1 MPPPTRMNMASSA
14 APKPK
19 PSSTSGAFAR
29 YSSTTT
35 AAPNNPR
42 PTVNIPATPPV
53 RNAIRNAL
61 RSPPSRAAA
70 ATRTLPRTVSDM
82 PVNPVSPENKAPT
95 RKKML
100 RPHITPAPP
109 AWGSTS
115 STKKMTTTNTPRV
128 LNWRRRYAAAPS
140 CTARAISC
148 IFWVPWPAAST
159 SRTSTPAV
167 PRASTPTTATM
178 TTQVRLEPLTLTG
191 FAASAGTSLDI
202 RPPGTPNGRCAD
214 RQETVG
220 GSLRRPGPNH
230 EHRAIPNSNVTPSLP
245 LRDASVTAADSAA
258 GGGAPGPVD
267 SSPVASCRRQAVSEV
282 DGQLIWTLTPE
293 LVDTTS

>member
-1 MPPPTRMNMASSA
+1 M
-14 APKPK
+14 
-19 PSSTSGAFAR
+19 
-29 YSSTTT
+29 STTI
-35 AAPNNPR
+35 AAPNRPR
-42 PTVNIPATPPV
+42 PTVNMPATPPV
-53 RNAIRNAL
+53 RNAIRIAV

-70 ATRTLPRTVSDM
+70 ATRTLPRTHSDM
-82 PVNPVSPENKAPT
+82 PVNPVSAENSAPT

-100 RPHITPAPP
+100 RPHITPLP
-109 AWGSTS
+109 AEGSTS

-230 EHRAIPNSNVTPSLP
+230 EHRAIPNSNVTLSLP
-245 LRDASVTAADSAA
+245 LRDASVTTADSAA
-258 GGGAPGPVD
+258 GGGTASPIAGGPA
-267 SSPVASCRRQAVSEV
+267 ASCRRQAVSEV

-293 LVDTTS
+293 LVDTT

>member
-35 AAPNNPR
+35 AAPNSPR
-42 PTVNIPATPPV
+42 PTGNIPATPPV
-53 RNAIRNAL
+53 RNAIRNAR

-82 PVNPVSPENKAPT
+82 PVNPVNPENKAPT

-128 LNWRRRYAAAPS
+128 LHRERDLLHPLGPLAGREHLPHQHAGHAEREQPDDRDNDHPDQVRAAHADGIRRQRRDEPEH
-140 CTARAISC
+140 
-148 IFWVPWPAAST
+148 ST
-159 SRTSTPAV
+159 SW
-167 PRASTPTTATM
+167 
-178 TTQVRLEPLTLTG
+178 
-191 FAASAGTSLDI
+191 
-202 RPPGTPNGRCAD
+202 N
-214 RQETVG
+214 
-220 GSLRRPGPNH
+220 
-230 EHRAIPNSNVTPSLP
+230 
-245 LRDASVTAADSAA
+245 
-258 GGGAPGPVD
+258 
-267 SSPVASCRRQAVSEV
+267 
-282 DGQLIWTLTPE
+282 
-293 LVDTTS
+293 